1 MLLSELLLIFT
12 LVALAMSIACNVV
25 WTLNKNIK
33 IRPSRVIANAVLSPL
48 IMIAFLSFFKFKFVI
63 LNVNTVA
70 EAVYFGILCGVVSVA
85 VVSNTMAM
93 LPSILKLLI
102 AKWLGVDAKNI
113 QTPNETNQTKE
124 FQPPSEPKK
133 VIEVIKESETKEEVK
148 KE

>member
-1 MLLSELLLIFT
+1 MRQELALIAA
-12 LVALAMSIACNVV
+12 LVSLVISIMSNLTYQTNTKSPTRPLKVV
-25 WTLNKNIK
+25 G
-33 IRPSRVIANAVLSPL
+33 NAILSPL
-48 IMIAFLSFFKFKFVI
+48 IMIAFLCFFKFKFVI

-85 VVSNTMAM
+85 AVSNTMAM

-102 AKWLGVDAKNI
+102 AKWLGIDAKNI

-124 FQPPSEPKK
+124 FQPPSEPRK